1 VFDIPSDLSPRR
13 SCDHSI
19 PLVLGAIPVHARHY
33 ICALALKTE
42 IEKQVSDMLA
52 AGIIQPSTNA
62 FSSLVLLVKKKDGTW
77 RFCIDYKGLNALTVK
92 GKFSLPVIDE
102 FMDELTGASWFS
114 KLDLRAG
121 YRKIRLAPGEEY
133 KIAF

>member
-1 VFDIPSDLSPRR
+1 MPPRR

-19 PLVLGAIPVHARHY
+19 PLVPGAIPVHARHY
-33 ICALALKTE
+33 IYALALKTE

-62 FSSLVLLVKKKDGTW
+62 FSSLVLLVKKKYVTW

-92 GKFSLPVIDE
+92 GKFPLPVIDE
-102 FMDELTGASWFS
+102 FMDETVICLVRHEDSNSFICASLF
-114 KLDLRAG
+114 DLSISQAQ
-121 YRKIRLAPGEEY
+121 
-133 KIAF
+133 